1 MFFTDRE
8 RVIYEKNMS
17 VALHIKKLSFQTKKV
32 IYKQKVLYRQRKYF
46 LWMEKES
53 FTGFSNKKSISFVL
67 FLENSLLDKL

>member
-17 VALHIKKLSFQTKKV
+17 VAYKEIIFSDKKRV

-53 FTGFSNKKSISFVL
+53 FTGFSNKKSILFVL